1 MVLPTAWQLA
11 CRSRTDSGFSR
22 KRCCCSPVV
31 GEAALS
37 VALPP
42 AGFSFGALLLA
53 PLIMSV
59 QIWSYCAFTAA
70 LIVAAFCQGN
80 DGGDFMLRLTIK
92 KELVNERENQWKL
105 WCSTS
110 YNTCQKTG
118 RGLTT
123 GHNALKEQQ
132 STVPK
137 DAMVAIETCY
147 AFCMERVSVYTL

>member
-1 MVLPTAWQLA
+1 
-11 CRSRTDSGFSR
+11 
-22 KRCCCSPVV
+22 
-31 GEAALS
+31 
-37 VALPP
+37 
-42 AGFSFGALLLA
+42 
-53 PLIMSV
+53 MSV
-59 QIWSYCAFTAA
+59 QIWLYCAFAAA
-70 LIVAAFCQGN
+70 LIVAAFCQGS

-132 STVPK
+132 SSVPE

-147 AFCMERVSVYTL
+147 AFCMERVSVYSIFSIQYDLSASCAGTLELQPHVALNRLCLKMRWWL